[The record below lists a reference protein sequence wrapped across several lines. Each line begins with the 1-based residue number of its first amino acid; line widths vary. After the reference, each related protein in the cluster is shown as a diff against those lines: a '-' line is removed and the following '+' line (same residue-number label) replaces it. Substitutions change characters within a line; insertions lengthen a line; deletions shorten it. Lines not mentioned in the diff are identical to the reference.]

1 MAHLVLKNASTFLA
15 RSGQTALPTARPI
28 PVLSLTDRQALE
40 SIRTNEAFTLEKSLG
55 MYAGTVRLRPKK

>member
-1 MAHLVLKNASTFLA
+1 MAPLVLKNASALVA
-15 RSGQTALPTARPI
+15 RSGQSAQPAARPV

-55 MYAGTVRLRPKK
+55 MYAGTVRLRKKN